1 MRLPRRRRLPEGAG
15 RQRRMDR
22 RLEADHRKDAGSQAP
37 AGLPERVGFQAEDSR
52 VAAGAVVAADAAR

>member
-1 MRLPRRRRLPEGAG
+1 
-15 RQRRMDR
+15 MDR